1 MIFFTIQK
9 KVNLPHFQLK
19 CLFPEKGP
27 PSVRA
32 SWRGW
37 MKIDHYRNHHVPLKI
52 YEQRR
57 EAANNKFLSI
67 KYRYTKDKRKT
78 PVAWAKYRSR
88 VASESWETDDRR
100 SSGLFALWGKLRL
113 KALWGKWRKTPFRLH
128 SWANCKQI
136 RHNMYRRRGLLYKVK

>member
-1 MIFFTIQK
+1 
-9 KVNLPHFQLK
+9 
-19 CLFPEKGP
+19 
-27 PSVRA
+27 
-32 SWRGW
+32 

-52 YEQRR
+52 YEHRR

-100 SSGLFALWGKLRL
+100 PAGLLALWGKLRL
-113 KALWGKWRKTPFRLH
+113 KALWGMQMAKNGLSTSFMGKLQ
-128 SWANCKQI
+128 ANTT
-136 RHNMYRRRGLLYKVK
+136 